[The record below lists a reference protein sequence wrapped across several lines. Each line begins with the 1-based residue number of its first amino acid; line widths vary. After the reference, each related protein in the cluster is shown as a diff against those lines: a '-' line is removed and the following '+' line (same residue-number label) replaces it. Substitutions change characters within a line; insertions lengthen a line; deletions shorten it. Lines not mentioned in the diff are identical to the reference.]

1 MLKKYIKI
9 NVHSISLNSGVVVKT
24 FKGRRL
30 KFELES
36 LIIEYNKYWLCY
48 ITLVLIG
55 YNTIYNLL
63 NINDPIECIMQVN

>member
-1 MLKKYIKI
+1 MLKKFIKI